1 MQFKACADCGSSVF
15 LSCDILLYLHIL
27 TCLLNLK
34 VAPPSGYLWVYSFTS

>member
-1 MQFKACADCGSSVF
+1 MFTCAECGSSVF

-34 VAPPSGYLWVYSFTS
+34 VAPPSGYLSIYRVTS